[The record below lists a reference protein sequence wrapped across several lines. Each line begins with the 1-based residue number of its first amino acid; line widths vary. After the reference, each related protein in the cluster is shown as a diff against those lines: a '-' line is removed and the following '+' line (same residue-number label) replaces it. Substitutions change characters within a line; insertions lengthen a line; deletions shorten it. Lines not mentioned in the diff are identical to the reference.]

1 VNGDGGILLN
11 KTNILRFL
19 IIIQCD
25 GEILLLKATFN
36 IIEVIFSNKRPS
48 RPIEGS
54 LVN

>member
-1 VNGDGGILLN
+1 MVESSLTKQI
-11 KTNILRFL
+11 FL
-19 IIIQCD
+19 GFSSYIIQCD

-36 IIEVIFSNKRPS
+36 IIEVIFSNKRPI